1 MKQFNSDFN
10 NPIPYKYIDA
20 DNKVY
25 KEPILKNDKG
35 EISSDITPNQSMLS
49 KKNVN
54 NKIENIENLSEDEI
68 RNLID
73 EKVGLIQ
80 ELGQKTNNLQ
90 KKLKHALKQLNDKI
104 QESADILYK
113 KDANSTE
120 LKWLQEK
127 FETKKNLLNT
137 EKKINHSYKV
147 QYKILEGKIKNR
159 NQIKASKKNLNV
171 KASHSLNKTNS
182 TKSLSITKS
191 VTVSNSLYMSIED
204 ELNLIKNKNMEL
216 ISEINKIKEKKISQ
230 KKEVDDILSGDLE
243 NQLKLKMEEMQ
254 QFNKLKMDCNE
265 KYKTLNKSMN
275 MVKDNIKHFE
285 EKAKKLEGKNELVI
299 KEKLDSYNFLMNLIK
314 NEINNNTQEEL
325 INLIKENKSEF
336 LKEINKK
343 RNIQKKKKLFKDAST
358 DMIRD
363 NNNNNKSINP
373 NNNNLDE
380 KKLNPNKNIYAIF
393 ALLNNIAN
401 KNNNKN
407 NNDKI
412 NSENIQLGKL
422 IEDENIFSS
431 ITENQYRELVNKKEV
446 YIETSFRLEKTIE
459 SFKKTENSKYSKIAK
474 AINEKL
480 VQLKLVKEKNKLIQD
495 EVNNLENIYQL
506 SLEKENI
513 KKEINKKL
521 NIKIT
526 KNISK
531 KPEEKII
538 IKDKNYINATIHK
551 NQNIEKNENDLKKT
565 NIKENTKKED
575 DFPETRDEQLEK
587 KKKKYM
593 DNEENDN
600 DNNNNENNDIEN
612 MENIDNTEREL
623 NKEDLNEENKQFE
636 EKENKP
642 EQQLPFKV

>member
-104 QESADILYK
+104 QENADILYK

-230 KKEVDDILSGDLE
+230 KKEVEDILNGDLE
-243 NQLKLKMEEMQ
+243 NQLKSKMEELQ
-254 QFNKLKMDCNE
+254 QYNKLRMDCND

-275 MVKDNIKHFE
+275 MVKENIKHFE
-285 EKAKKLEGKNELVI
+285 EKSKKLEGKNELVL
-299 KEKLDSYNFLMNLIK
+299 KEKLDNYNFMMNLIK

-343 RNIQKKKKLFKDAST
+343 RNIQKKKKLLRDAST

-363 NNNNNKSINP
+363 NNKNNNT
-373 NNNNLDE
+373 NNNLEE

-393 ALLNNIAN
+393 SLLNNIAN

-431 ITENQYRELVNKKEV
+431 ITENQYRELVNKKEE

-459 SFKKTENSKYSKIAK
+459 SFKKTENSKYSKISK

-538 IKDKNYINATIHK
+538 IKDKNYINATIDK
-551 NQNIEKNENDLKKT
+551 TQNIEKNENDLKKT

-575 DFPETRDEQLEK
+575 DFPETRDEQLELIR
-587 KKKKYM
+587 KKYM

-636 EKENKP
+636 ENENKP

>member
-10 NPIPYKYIDA
+10 NPIPYEYIDA

-35 EISSDITPNQSMLS
+35 EISSDSSPEKSTSS
-49 KKNVN
+49 KKIVE

-80 ELGQKTNNLQ
+80 GLGQKTNNLQ
-90 KKLKHALKQLNDKI
+90 KKLQLALKQLNNKI
-104 QESADILYK
+104 QESANILYK
-113 KDANSTE
+113 KDANSIE

-127 FETKKNLLNT
+127 FEAKKNLLNT

-159 NQIKASKKNLNV
+159 NAIKASKKNLNV
-171 KASHSLNKTNS
+171 NASHSLNKTNS
-182 TKSLSITKS
+182 TKSLSTTKS
-191 VTVSNSLYMSIED
+191 VTVSNSLYMNIED

-230 KKEVDDILSGDLE
+230 KKELEDILNGDLE
-243 NQLKLKMEEMQ
+243 NQLKSKMEELQ
-254 QFNKLKMDCNE
+254 QYNKLRMDCND

-275 MVKDNIKHFE
+275 MVKENIKHFE
-285 EKAKKLEGKNELVI
+285 EKSKKLEGKNELVL
-299 KEKLDSYNFLMNLIK
+299 KEKLDNYNFMMNLIK

-343 RNIQKKKKLFKDAST
+343 RNIQKKKKLLRDAST

-363 NNNNNKSINP
+363 NNKNNNT
-373 NNNNLDE
+373 NNNLEE

-393 ALLNNIAN
+393 SLLNNIAN

-412 NSENIQLGKL
+412 NNENMQLGKL
-422 IEDENIFSS
+422 IEDESIFSS
-431 ITENQYRELVNKKEV
+431 ISENQYQELVSKKEE
-446 YIETSFRLEKTIE
+446 YIETSFRIEKTIE
-459 SFKKTENSKYSKIAK
+459 SLKKTENSKYSKIAK

-480 VQLKLVKEKNKLIQD
+480 VQLKLVKEKNKLIQE

-521 NIKIT
+521 NIKLT
-526 KNISK
+526 KIIPK
-531 KPEEKII
+531 KHEEKII
-538 IKDKNYINATIHK
+538 IKDKNYINMTNEK
-551 NQNIEKNENDLKKT
+551 KIEKNESDLKKAS
-565 NIKENTKKED
+565 IKENPKKED
-575 DFPETRDEQLEK
+575 DFPETRDEQLELIR
-587 KKKKYM
+587 KKYM
-593 DNEENDN
+593 ENEENDN
-600 DNNNNENNDIEN
+600 DNNNNENNDIDN
-612 MENIDNTEREL
+612 MEKIDNTEKEL

-636 EKENKP
+636 EQENNP
-642 EQQLPFKV
+642 E